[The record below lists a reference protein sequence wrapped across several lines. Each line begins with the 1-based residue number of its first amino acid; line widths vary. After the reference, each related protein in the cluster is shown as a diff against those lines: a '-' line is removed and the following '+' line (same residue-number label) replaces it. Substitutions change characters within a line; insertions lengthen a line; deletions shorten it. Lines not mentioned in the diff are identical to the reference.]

1 MSHPASVPATSEPI
15 PNPFSSELDAPVPA
29 VDPARFPP
37 SPARHR
43 VLHRRLA
50 AIALIALCE
59 LGLLALLGTRA
70 DLAGVPGS
78 YLLLSAGVPLF
89 AAALALAAG
98 ERRATL
104 ALVLLLGAY
113 FAGQLGAGA
122 IDWPQRFAAWRW
134 LRCSGLSALLASAPL
149 VIMVVVFRH
158 AFPTQSR
165 RRSAL
170 LGAVCG
176 ALAASTLRLH
186 CPNDLLLHVL
196 IAHGGPVLLITALAA
211 IVAAPFTRA

>member
-1 MSHPASVPATSEPI
+1 MNEAI
-15 PNPFSSELDAPVPA
+15 PNPFAGELDAPVP
-29 VDPARFPP
+29 VIDPARFPA
-37 SPARHR
+37 SPPRQH
-43 VLHRRLA
+43 VLRRRLA
-50 AIALIALCE
+50 ALALSALCE

-70 DLAGVPGS
+70 DLAGVPWS
-78 YLLLSAGVPLF
+78 YLLLSAGLPLL
-89 AAALALAAG
+89 AAVLALALG
-98 ERRATL
+98 ERRAIL
-104 ALVLLLGAY
+104 AVALLLAMY

-134 LRCSGLSALLASAPL
+134 LKCSGLSALLASAPL
-149 VIMVVVFRH
+149 VITVLAFRH
-158 AFPTQSR
+158 AFATQSR

-170 LGAVCG
+170 LGGVCA